1 MEKTKKIST
10 FSKNLTRI
18 RKERALSQYDLADI
32 TGISQQMIAH
42 YETNVTK
49 PPLDKI
55 ELIAKTLKVDISKL
69 LYNENPDSSTDVDI
83 TKFDTRSLKKLQE
96 ILSLPQNDRA
106 DIYRLLNKLIR
117 KNQLELKEKNKQ
129 LAESKK

>member
-1 MEKTKKIST
+1 MEKIKKLSN
-10 FSKNLTRI
+10 FSKNLKRI
-18 RKERALSQYDLADI
+18 RKERGLSQYDLADI

-42 YETNVTK
+42 YETNVTE

-55 ELIAKTLKVDISKL
+55 EVIAKTLKVEISDL
-69 LYNENPDSSTDVDI
+69 LYNDNLNPSTDVDI

-129 LAESKK
+129 LQEVSK